1 MLDTAPPRRDLRITS
16 DHRADLHVIAQLCPH
31 ADYTMRAAA
40 GLILDLAPHTV
51 GRLSAVDRAG
61 AEVPM
66 EEEIRDLTA
75 IRRANR
81 AAA

>member
-1 MLDTAPPRRDLRITS
+1 MLDTAPRHDLRITS
-16 DHRADLHVIAQLCPH
+16 DDRADLHVIARLCPH
-31 ADYTMRAAA
+31 ADYSLRAAA

-51 GRLSAVDRAG
+51 GHLSAVDRAG
-61 AEVPM
+61 VVVPM
-66 EEEIRDLTA
+66 EDEIRDLTA